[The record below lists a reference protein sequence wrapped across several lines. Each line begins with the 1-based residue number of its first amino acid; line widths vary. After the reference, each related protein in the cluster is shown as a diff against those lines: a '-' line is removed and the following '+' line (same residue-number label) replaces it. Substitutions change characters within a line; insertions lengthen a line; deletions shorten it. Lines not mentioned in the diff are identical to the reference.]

1 MPVETPS
8 ALPTAILEA
17 RDRLNQTVGYLQKR
31 VDVRPA
37 VGMILGSGLGELAKD
52 VQDAAV
58 IPYSDIPNF
67 PLSTAP
73 GHAGNLVFGK
83 LSGQDVVLMQ
93 GRFHTYEGYS
103 QQQVTFPIRVMK
115 ALGAETLIVTCASG
129 GLNKAFNSG
138 DLMLI
143 SDHINLTGSNPLVGP
158 NDPDVGPRFPVM
170 FDAYRPELRA
180 VALQA
185 AINQGVRLQEGVYA
199 GIAGPVFF
207 TRAELR
213 YLQIIGADALGMSTV
228 PEVIVAVHCGLKV
241 MGLALISDMALPDA
255 THHATEQ
262 DVLDTVYKTANV
274 FRGLVKEI
282 LANL

>member
-1 MPVETPS
+1 MLTQT
-8 ALPTAILEA
+8 ATAPTSLIEA
-17 RDRLNQTVGYLQKR
+17 RERLAETVGFLGKR
-31 VDVRPA
+31 TAVRPA
-37 VGMILGSGLGELAKD
+37 VGMILGSGLGDLAND
-52 VQDAAV
+52 VEDATV
-58 IPYSDIPNF
+58 IPYSEIPNF

-73 GHAGNLVFGK
+73 GHAGNLVFGR
-83 LSGQDVVLMQ
+83 LSGQDVMLMQ

-103 QQQVTFPIRVMK
+103 QQQVTFPVRVMK
-115 ALGAETLIVTCASG
+115 AMGAETLIATCASG
-129 GLNKAFNSG
+129 GLNRAFRAG
-138 DLMLI
+138 DIMI
-143 SDHINLTGSNPLVGP
+143 ITDHLNLTGSNPLIGP

-180 VALQA
+180 AALQA

-241 MGLALISDMALPDA
+241 LGLALVSDMALPDA
-255 THHATEQ
+255 IHHATEQ
-262 DVLDTVYKTANV
+262 EVLDTVYKTAAV

>member
-1 MPVETPS
+1 MPTETPT
-8 ALPTAILEA
+8 APTALLEA
-17 RDRLNQTVGYLQKR
+17 RERLNETVGYLKKR
-31 VDVRPA
+31 VSINPA
-37 VGMILGSGLGELAKD
+37 VGMILGSGLGELAGD
-52 VQDAAV
+52 VENATIV
-58 IPYSDIPNF
+58 PYNEIPNF

-73 GHAGNLVFGK
+73 GHAGNLVFGR
-83 LSGQDVVLMQ
+83 LSDQDVVLMQ

-103 QQQVTFPIRVMK
+103 QQQVTFPVRVMK

-129 GLNKAFNSG
+129 GLNKAFKSG
-138 DLMLI
+138 DLMI
-143 SDHINLTGSNPLVGP
+143 ITDHLNLTGSNPLVGP
-158 NDPDVGPRFPVM
+158 NDPDIGPRFPVM

-185 AINQGVRLQEGVYA
+185 AINQGIRLQEGVYA

-228 PEVIVAVHCGLKV
+228 PEVIVAIHSGLKV
-241 MGLALISDMALPDA
+241 LGLALISDLALPDA

-262 DVLDTVYKTANV
+262 DVLDTVYKSAAV